1 MKVFH
6 LFAFSA
12 LFIFFSGRPVV
23 PAAPEKITVAPYAKD
38 SVSKTETSEVIPWTN
53 EQRLDW
59 NDFLSEPVR
68 GTDAVAS
75 TSTSLGISY
84 QLSDG
89 QLVYHITCSFNKEKS
104 WTLLKTGYILS
115 HEQGHFDITEIFA
128 RKLNEALQQ
137 YQFNRRTFKKD
148 INRIYQSVVQQK
160 ENFQKKY
167 DEATDHSRKR
177 KEQYDWCDTIDHLL
191 AETQPYSNYP

>member
-1 MKVFH
+1 MKLFH

-12 LFIFFSGRPVV
+12 LFISFSGRPVV
-23 PAAPEKITVAPYAKD
+23 PATPEKITVTLFAKD
-38 SVSKTETSEVIPWTN
+38 SVSKTESSEAIPWTN
-53 EQRLDW
+53 EQRLAWD
-59 NDFLSEPVR
+59 DFLSEPVR

-75 TSTSLGISY
+75 TSTSLGIFY
-84 QLSDG
+84 QLSG
-89 QLVYHITCSFNKEKS
+89 SQLVYHITCSFNKEKS
-104 WTLLKTGYILS
+104 WTLMKTDYILL

-128 RKLNEALQQ
+128 RKLNAALHH

-148 INRIYQSVVQQK
+148 ISQIYQSVVQQK
-160 ENFQKKY
+160 ENFQKEY

-177 KEQYDWCDTIDHLL
+177 KEQYDWFDTINNLL